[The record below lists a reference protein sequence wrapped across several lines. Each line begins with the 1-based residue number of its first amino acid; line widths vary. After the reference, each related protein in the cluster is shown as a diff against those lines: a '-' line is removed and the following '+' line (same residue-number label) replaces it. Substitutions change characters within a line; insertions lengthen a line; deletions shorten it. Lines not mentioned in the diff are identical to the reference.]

1 MYVKRESN
9 FSMTLSWRVPPS
21 GGLNRRKA
29 ELRTQPRRGVLT
41 AAASLALAVLAG
53 CAVPVHRQRLVSKP
67 NMQFSDSPVFN
78 YQSKVLSQVESGA
91 AASGGAQAAG
101 CTSCR

>member
-1 MYVKRESN
+1 MTVRSKRFTTASQLGRN
-9 FSMTLSWRVPPS
+9 VTLSWV
-21 GGLNRRKA
+21 
-29 ELRTQPRRGVLT
+29 
-41 AAASLALAVLAG
+41 ALLAG

-78 YQSKVLSQVESGA
+78 YQSRTLSQIETGA